1 MRTIDLHQVTDNAR
15 LNSFHWN
22 LLFWCALM
30 IVFDGYDLAVAG
42 IALPSM
48 MKDLAVPSA
57 KAGAMVSAALFGMMF
72 GNVLFGSLSSRI
84 GRRRTIAL
92 CLTLFSVFTAA
103 AGLTHDPITF
113 SASRFIAGLGMGGVM
128 PNVVAHMT
136 EYSPRRVRSTMVTLM
151 FSGYSIGGVFAALL
165 GKGLIETHGWQ
176 SVFLAAG
183 LPVLL
188 VPFVLR
194 ALPESMPYLLAIN
207 RSDELKRLL
216 VQIDSRLSFDEP
228 VKFLLADATNAPKA
242 VVSQLF
248 DDGRAFSTLMFWLA
262 CFMCLFMV
270 YALSSWL
277 VKLMTGSGYGLGSA
291 LTFIVVLNLGA
302 VLGAVGG
309 GWLADRFHIKP
320 VLIGMYVLAA
330 LSIALLGYRLP
341 MASSLVLVALAGA
354 ATIGNQI
361 VTIAYAGQYYPTAM
375 RATGVGFSLGVGR
388 LGAITAPVLVG
399 ALVGMELPLV
409 HDFYAIAIPAVIA
422 AIAIFAIDHRRSAS
436 SRLDTLKQ
444 V

>member
-1 MRTIDLHQVTDNAR
+1 MRTIDLHQVTGNAR

-42 IALPSM
+42 VALPSM
-48 MKDLAVPSA
+48 MKDLAVPPS

-72 GNVLFGSLSSRI
+72 GNVLFGTLSARI

-92 CLTLFSVFTAA
+92 CLALFSLFTAA
-103 AGLTHDPITF
+103 AGLSHDPITF

-151 FSGYSIGGVFAALL
+151 FSGYSIGGVIAALL
-165 GKGLIETHGWQ
+165 AKGLIEAHGWQ

-194 ALPESMPYLLAIN
+194 ALPESMPYLLATN
-207 RSDELKRLL
+207 QSDELKRLL
-216 VQIDSRLSFDEP
+216 TRIDSRLSFDEP
-228 VKFLLADATNAPKA
+228 VTFHLADATNAPKA
-242 VVSQLF
+242 AVSQIF

-277 VKLMTGSGYGLGSA
+277 VKLMTGAGYGLGSA

-330 LSIALLGYRLP
+330 ISIALLGYRLP
-341 MASSLVLVALAGA
+341 MAWSLVCVALAGA

-361 VTIAYAGQYYPTAM
+361 VTIAYAGQYYPTAI

-409 HDFYAIAIPAVIA
+409 HDFYAIAIPAVVA